1 MRIRFSL
8 RWILSHWGGR
18 LAAIFLIAVVLLAL
32 GAYKFPQTWNWV
44 ALTIRAAEAS
54 IAHGENIADRH
65 EGHADADEH
74 DHGAHAD
81 GDEHDHGAH
90 ADGDEDEHD
99 HEHEHAHEAKKIYN
113 HKHDE
118 AGAIKLSDQAKGNI
132 GLREARIE
140 LSTFERTITVPGIVV
155 ERPGWS
161 VMEITAPMTGVVTR
175 IYPIQGQA
183 VQPGEPLFDVR
194 LTHEDLLQAQ
204 TEFLRT
210 VEELDVIGR
219 EVARLE
225 KISADGVI
233 AGKTLLERKYEQQKQ
248 EAALRTQKQALLLHG
263 LSAEQ
268 VDNIVSQR
276 TLLQSLTI
284 RAPVREAAAEAHP
297 LQVQQLKV
305 SQGKYV
311 NAGDTLCTLVD
322 YGELYIE
329 GQAFEQDIQ
338 VINKAA
344 SAGCG
349 VSASLG
355 SRSTGDEEAFP
366 GLCILYLDDKVD
378 PESRAFH
385 FYVAL
390 PNRILRE
397 DKAEGRRFVYWQ
409 FKPGERTQVRIPVEQ
424 WTGRIVLPVEAVA
437 QEGAEA
443 YVFEANDDHFDRR
456 PVHVE
461 FRDQERV
468 VIANDG
474 TLKLGNTVAMTGAHQ
489 MQLALKNKAGGG
501 IDPHAGHNH

>member
-1 MRIRFSL
+1 MGLQKTLSGPTERLFS
-8 RWILSHWGGR
+8 SKR
-18 LAAIFLIAVVLLAL
+18 LLWLCVVVAAAIGCIAFIGYRFPEARHWATAALIPDTH
-32 GAYKFPQTWNWV
+32 GA
-44 ALTIRAAEAS
+44 A
-54 IAHGENIADRH
+54 
-65 EGHADADEH
+65 EH
-74 DHGAHAD
+74 DHENEAADAHA
-81 GDEHDHGAH
+81 GEAPGAH

-99 HEHEHAHEAKKIYN
+99 HAHEAKKIYD
-113 HKHDE
+113 HPHDE

-132 GLREARIE
+132 GLRVAKVE

-161 VMEITAPMTGVVTR
+161 VMEVTAPMTGVVTQ
-175 IYPIQGQA
+175 IYTIQGQA

-210 VEELDVIGR
+210 IEELDVIGR

-225 KISADGVI
+225 KVSADGVI

-263 LSAEQ
+263 LSQEQ

-284 RAPVREAAAEAHP
+284 RAPVREAGAEAHP

-344 SAGCG
+344 GSGCG
-349 VSASLG
+349 VSAILG
-355 SRSTGDEEAFP
+355 SRSSSEEEAFP

-378 PESRAFH
+378 SESRAFH

-390 PNRILRE
+390 PNRIVRE
-397 DKAEGRRFVYWQ
+397 DKAEGKRFVYWQ

-424 WTGRIVLPVEAVA
+424 WAGRIVLPVEAVA
-437 QEGAEA
+437 QDGAEA

-461 FRDQERV
+461 YRDQERV

-474 TLKLGNTVAMTGAHQ
+474 TLKLGNTVALTGAHQ

-501 IDPHAGHNH
+501 VDPHAGHNH